1 MLSIDAV
8 RCLDAFLLK
17 LCEFSNHFVASLVIR
32 AGVKPFRRPVTH
44 SDIGAKLISRTYVL
58 LLLIRTCP
66 NYAPV
71 SWWKSA
77 TIPLGSVNDDLL
89 ALVRY
94 RGALRDVSTE
104 HVNHELI
111 VFVRHPEPG
120 HHLVGRAGDII
131 ILRERTVVRKSNVRW
146 IYRHLGHGLWI
157 LV

>member
-32 AGVKPFRRPVTH
+32 AGVKPFGRPVTH

-58 LLLIRTCP
+58 LIRTCP

-71 SWWKSA
+71 FFWWNSA
-77 TIPLGSVNDDLL
+77 IPLGSVNDDLL

-104 HVNHELI
+104 HVNHEQI
-111 VFVRHPEPG
+111 EFVRHLEPG
-120 HHLVGRAGDII
+120 HHMVGRAGDIL

-146 IYRHLGHGLWI
+146 IYGQLGQGLWI